1 MTSTRT
7 GAPSADSL
15 GQPLFPGIRPAGTRR
30 PAASAT
36 ARPGRAAGAA
46 EITAVPAAGPR
57 VIDMPPAVIVEP
69 RPADYAGAARKI
81 LRGRNPNVGV
91 VLSVL
96 RILPADGRPMI
107 DTGTVA
113 GPRRP
118 RLAHPPA
125 HVVRPAEVFAVQWK
139 RMTLRYVWI
148 LSNAKS
154 VYPVGGMLFLPDP
167 NEVMFHL
174 VTFNVGALDD
184 SRCTNVHHAEMQ
196 AVRWVDE
203 QPPPWRARLGGVG
216 ISNLSRRAG
225 LGYSPCQA
233 CCADLARFLAALRTA
248 AHGLP
253 LGASITWLT
262 TYDRNPACG
271 HPTDT
276 ASLRRL
282 AASGW
287 RLSGPGWPPAP
298 GSTKEDGNEHA
309 TAISR

>member
-1 MTSTRT
+1 MTTAQA
-7 GAPSADSL
+7 GGPSADSL
-15 GQPLFPGIRPAGTRR
+15 GQPLFSGVGPGGTDR
-30 PAASAT
+30 PAA
-36 ARPGRAAGAA
+36 RPSRAAGAA
-46 EITAVPAAGPR
+46 EITALPVAGPR

-69 RPADYAGAARKI
+69 RPADYAGAAGKI

-91 VLSVL
+91 VLSVV
-96 RILPADGRPMI
+96 RMLPGDGQPMI

-113 GPRRP
+113 GPWRP

-125 HVVRPAEVFAVQWK
+125 HVAPPAEVFTVQWK

-154 VYPVGGMLFLPDP
+154 VYPVGGVLFLPAA

-203 QPPPWRARLGGVG
+203 QPPWRARLGGVG
-216 ISNLSRRAG
+216 ISNLCRRAG
-225 LGYSPCQA
+225 LGYSPCNA
-233 CCADLARFLAALRTA
+233 CCADLARFLAALRPV

-276 ASLRRL
+276 ANLRRL
-282 AASGW
+282 TASGW
-287 RLSGPGWPPAP
+287 RLSGPGSPPA
-298 GSTKEDGNEHA
+298 
-309 TAISR
+309 